1 MLVLTRKTH
10 EDVVIQLGGTLVRVR
25 VLNAGN
31 GRVRL
36 GVEAP
41 RNVAV
46 HREEVWR
53 SLQQWNEVSYPADS
67 AIK

>member
-10 EDVVIQLGGTLVRVR
+10 EDVVIQLGNTMVRVR

-41 RNVAV
+41 SNVAV
-46 HREEVWR
+46 HREEVWN
-53 SLQQWNEVSYPADS
+53 SLQQWNEVSYPIDS
-67 AIK
+67 AVK